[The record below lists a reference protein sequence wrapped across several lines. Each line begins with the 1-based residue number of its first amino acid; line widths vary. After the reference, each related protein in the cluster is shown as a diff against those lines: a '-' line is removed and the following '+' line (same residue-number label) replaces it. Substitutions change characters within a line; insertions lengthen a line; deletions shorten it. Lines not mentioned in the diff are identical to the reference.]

1 MSATYDKRRIVKNSL
16 MLYVRMLFT
25 MWLNL
30 WATRLVLANLGVE
43 GYGIYGV
50 VGSVVT
56 MFSVLTG
63 GLTTATNRFLSYE
76 MGREGGNLRLVFSN
90 CVNIAV
96 ALAAV
101 TFVLLEVVGVWF
113 LHEKL
118 QIPAARMQE
127 ATWVFHLSVVAC
139 LVNILAIPYNAMI
152 IAKEKMGVFAYISI
166 IQVALNFVSVYVLVY
181 IASHRLFWYACF
193 LTLVA
198 IIFRII
204 NQLYCRLSFAESRY
218 QWGFSP
224 ATLQSIGKFMGANMV
239 DSIIVILH
247 AQGFT
252 FIINMAY
259 GVALN
264 AVYNVS
270 MQVKGSVLSF
280 SQNIQKAIEPQI
292 IKSYAAGD
300 DYHYRLLVNK
310 GSLFQA
316 ILSFTLL
323 VPLLLR
329 TQQILQLWLGSVP
342 DHLCSFVRVTIFLS
356 LIYALTCPVI
366 TGAFATGRIKKFL
379 FVSDA
384 IYVVGLVVYYVCT
397 RLGCSPEQLMLL
409 MLVVELGVAAYRVV
423 RLSRIASFSVGEFL
437 RSVVVP
443 GALTAAIAYAVM
455 WLLNPWFAPTLWG
468 LLGFLAVST
477 ALILVLAV
485 LLCFS
490 RQERARARK
499 TIMNYIKQRT

>member
-1 MSATYDKRRIVKNSL
+1 MSSNYDKNRIVKNSL

-43 GYGIYGV
+43 DYGIYGV

-76 MGREGGNLRLVFSN
+76 MGRKGGDLRLVFSN
-90 CVNIAV
+90 CVNIA
-96 ALAAV
+96 AGLAAV
-101 TFVLLEVVGVWF
+101 TFLLLEVVGIWF

-118 QIPAARMQE
+118 QIPAARMEE
-127 ATWVFHLSVVAC
+127 ATWVFHLSVIGC
-139 LVNILAIPYNAMI
+139 MVNILAIPYNAMI

-166 IQVALNFVSVYVLVY
+166 IQVALNFLSVYVLVY
-181 IASHRLFWYACF
+181 IADHRLFWYACF

-198 IIFRII
+198 VIFRAV
-204 NQLYCRLSFAESRY
+204 NQIYCRVKFSESRY

-224 ATLQSIGKFMGANMV
+224 ATLKSIGKFMGANMV
-239 DSIIVILH
+239 DSMIVILH
-247 AQGFT
+247 SQGVI

-264 AVYNVS
+264 AVFNVS

-300 DYHYRLLVNK
+300 DYHYQLLVNK

-316 ILSFTLL
+316 ILSLTLL
-323 VPLLLR
+323 IPLLLR
-329 TQQILQLWLGSVP
+329 TQQILQLWLGNVP
-342 DHLCSFVRVTIFLS
+342 DHLCSFVQVTIFLS
-356 LIYALTCPVI
+356 LLYAITCPVI

-379 FVSDA
+379 FISDGVY
-384 IYVVGLVVYYVCT
+384 IVGLVAYYLCT
-397 RLGCSPEQLMLL
+397 RLGYSPEQLMLVL
-409 MLVVELGVAAYRVV
+409 LLFELIVAAYRIV
-423 RLSRIASFSVGEFL
+423 RLSQISCFSVRAFVG
-437 RSVVVP
+437 SVLLP
-443 GALTAAIAYAVM
+443 STLTAVVAYAAM
-455 WLLNPWFAPTLWG
+455 WLLNSYFAQTLWG
-468 LLGFLAVST
+468 LIGFLAVST
-477 ALILVLAV
+477 LLIIVLSFFI
-485 LLCFS
+485 CFR
-490 RQERARARK
+490 RQERAQVVSV
-499 TIMNYIKQRT
+499 IMNFIKKRT